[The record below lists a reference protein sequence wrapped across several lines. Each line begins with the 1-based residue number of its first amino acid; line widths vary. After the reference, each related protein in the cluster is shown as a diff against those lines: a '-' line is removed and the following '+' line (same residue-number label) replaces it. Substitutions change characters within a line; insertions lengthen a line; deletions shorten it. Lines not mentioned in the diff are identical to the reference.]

1 MSRARTPSPPKAEPI
16 AGRLGRSVFVL
27 FTIALALLWSPC
39 VALAQLPAPVGS
51 DVRVVADT
59 IGGVVLGDNAT
70 TMLKLINKARA
81 ARGLVQVRPL
91 DVLCSAA
98 RAHSRGMLSADYFS
112 HYSRSGESLASRL
125 VRYGYSREG
134 YSSWCVGE
142 VIGWGKG
149 IYGTPE
155 AVFRA
160 WMASSSHRTVIL
172 DRRWR
177 DIGLGVALGT
187 YRGLTN
193 VYMYTVD
200 FGRRI
205 R

>member
-16 AGRLGRSVFVL
+16 AGRPGRSALVF
-27 FTIALALLWSPC
+27 FTIALVLLWSPC
-39 VALAQLPAPVGS
+39 AALARRHAPVGS
-51 DVRVVADT
+51 HVRVAADT

-81 ARGLVQVRPL
+81 AHGLVQVRPL

-98 RAHSRGMLSADYFS
+98 RAHSCDMLSADYFS
-112 HYSRSGESLASRL
+112 HDSRNGEGFASRL
-125 VRYGYSREG
+125 IRYGYGRGG

-142 VIGWGKG
+142 VIAWGKG

-160 WMASSSHRTVIL
+160 WMASGSHRTVIL

-177 DIGLGVALGT
+177 DVGLSVALGS